1 MDEDKLEKL
10 ADEMDKL
17 FEEEKRSPEEL
28 QKLADQLIT
37 EDTNLAKTLL
47 NTFIKI
53 LARRN
58 PALENHIDCD
68 TRLGLIMTMC
78 QAKALQRL
86 YIEKE

>member
-1 MDEDKLEKL
+1 VDDDKLEKL
-10 ADEMDKL
+10 SAEMEKL
-17 FEEEKRSPEEL
+17 FEEEKRTPEEL

-37 EDTNLAKTLL
+37 EDLNLAKTLL

-53 LARRN
+53 LAIRC
-58 PALENHIDCD
+58 PDLEKNIDCD

-86 YIEKE
+86 YIE